1 MARKK
6 KTEFTYSK
14 YQKDIF
20 DFVKN
25 GQGNAVVEASAGA
38 GKSTTL
44 IKCLD
49 FIDED
54 KTILMSAFNTDIV
67 SVLKRKTKDFT
78 NVNCATL
85 HSIGRTMLQRN
96 YPKNELT
103 LDELKYK
110 SYLNT
115 NIKSLSSIDTYS
127 LSKKDFG
134 RYMKNIETFV
144 NFGRAYLC
152 QTVKDLDI
160 IEDRYG
166 IDTVA
171 DEKEVALDVMEYGKT
186 DLSKIDFTDM
196 IWLPNV
202 LFCKPIGMK
211 YDWIMLDE
219 VQDLSVCQREIILK
233 CRKINTRMILVGDK
247 KQCIFS
253 FSSADPQSFEKLKDI
268 PNTITL
274 PLSISYRCAENIVN
288 FAKKLVPSIEP
299 NDDGRHG
306 EIKYNTQIDD
316 IQDGDMVLCRNNAP
330 LMQVYIDLIKQ
341 GKKCF
346 IRGKDIGLN
355 MKNAVKTTGMDTLN
369 VKLDKDGVFVRLYDE
384 LFDAINDIM
393 GKYNVTYADAV
404 ETSFVARKLDIIKA
418 LETLSN
424 NINTSKE
431 LIDKI
436 SDIFSDKKKGG
447 ISLSTIHK
455 AKGLEANNV
464 YIVCN
469 SLMPSEMA
477 KKDWEIEQEYNLM
490 YVAYTRAKNILG
502 FVDETNFETF
512 KRNTNESVN
521 HLKSIEFQINK
532 ILKKERK
539 KIDLSNPYVAR
550 DIIKHATKI
559 EKINNNDKTKILT
572 NDTFISLPMS
582 FEELLKNRQ
591 NKKRLI
597 K

>member
-67 SVLKRKTKDFT
+67 SVLKRKTKDFP

-96 YPKNELT
+96 YPKDELT

-152 QTVKDLDI
+152 QTVKDLDL

-330 LMQVYIDLIKQ
+330 LMQVYVDLIKQ

-355 MKNAVKTTGMDTLN
+355 MKNAVKTTGMDALN

>member
-67 SVLKRKTKDFT
+67 SVLKRKTKDFP

-96 YPKNELT
+96 YPKDELT

-152 QTVKDLDI
+152 QTVKDLDL

-274 PLSISYRCAENIVN
+274 PLSRSYRCAENIVN

-330 LMQVYIDLIKQ
+330 LMQVYVDLIKQ

-431 LIDKI
+431 LIHKI

>member
-67 SVLKRKTKDFT
+67 SVLKRKTKDFP

-96 YPKNELT
+96 YPKDELT

-152 QTVKDLDI
+152 QTVKDLDL

-330 LMQVYIDLIKQ
+330 LMQVYVDLIKQ

-384 LFDAINDIM
+384 LFDSINDIM

>member
-14 YQKDIF
+14 YQTDIF
-20 DFVKN
+20 DFVKK

-330 LMQVYIDLIKQ
+330 LMQVYVDLIKQ

>member
-6 KTEFTYSK
+6 KTVFTYSK

-330 LMQVYIDLIKQ
+330 LMQVYVDLIKQ

>member
-330 LMQVYIDLIKQ
+330 LMQVYVDLIKQ

-559 EKINNNDKTKILT
+559 EKINNNDETKILT

-591 NKKRLI
+591 NQKRLI

>member
-96 YPKNELT
+96 YPKDELT

-152 QTVKDLDI
+152 QTVKDLDL

-330 LMQVYIDLIKQ
+330 LMQVYVDLIKQ

>member
-96 YPKNELT
+96 YPKDELT

-330 LMQVYIDLIKQ
+330 LMQVYVDLIKQ

-355 MKNAVKTTGMDTLN
+355 MKNAVKTTGMDALN

>member
-67 SVLKRKTKDFT
+67 SVLKRKTKDFP

-96 YPKNELT
+96 YPKDELT

-330 LMQVYIDLIKQ
+330 LMQVYVDLIKQ

-431 LIDKI
+431 LINKI

-550 DIIKHATKI
+550 DVIKHATKI

>member
-67 SVLKRKTKDFT
+67 SVLKRKTKDFP

-96 YPKNELT
+96 YPKDELT

-152 QTVKDLDI
+152 QTVKDLDL

-330 LMQVYIDLIKQ
+330 LMQVYVDLIKQ

>member
-330 LMQVYIDLIKQ
+330 LMQVYVDLIKQ
-341 GKKCF
+341 GKKRF

>member
-330 LMQVYIDLIKQ
+330 LMQVYVDLIKQ

>member
-67 SVLKRKTKDFT
+67 SVLKRKTKDFP

-96 YPKNELT
+96 YPKDELT

-330 LMQVYIDLIKQ
+330 LMQVYVDLIKQ

-550 DIIKHATKI
+550 DVIKHATKI

>member
-67 SVLKRKTKDFT
+67 SVLKRKTKDFP

-96 YPKNELT
+96 YPKDELT

-152 QTVKDLDI
+152 QTVKDLDL
-160 IEDRYG
+160 IEDRYS

-330 LMQVYIDLIKQ
+330 LMQVYVDLIKQ

>member
-96 YPKNELT
+96 YPKDELT

-330 LMQVYIDLIKQ
+330 LMQVYVDLIKQ

-512 KRNTNESVN
+512 KRNTNESVS

>member
-330 LMQVYIDLIKQ
+330 LMRVYVDLIKQ

>member
-67 SVLKRKTKDFT
+67 SVLKRKTKDFP

-96 YPKNELT
+96 YPKDELT

-152 QTVKDLDI
+152 QTVKDLDL

-288 FAKKLVPSIEP
+288 FAKK
-299 NDDGRHG
+299 H
-306 EIKYNTQIDD
+306 
-316 IQDGDMVLCRNNAP
+316 
-330 LMQVYIDLIKQ
+330 
-341 GKKCF
+341 
-346 IRGKDIGLN
+346 
-355 MKNAVKTTGMDTLN
+355 N
-369 VKLDKDGVFVRLYDE
+369 V
-384 LFDAINDIM
+384 
-393 GKYNVTYADAV
+393 
-404 ETSFVARKLDIIKA
+404 
-418 LETLSN
+418 
-424 NINTSKE
+424 
-431 LIDKI
+431 
-436 SDIFSDKKKGG
+436 
-447 ISLSTIHK
+447 
-455 AKGLEANNV
+455 
-464 YIVCN
+464 
-469 SLMPSEMA
+469 
-477 KKDWEIEQEYNLM
+477 
-490 YVAYTRAKNILG
+490 
-502 FVDETNFETF
+502 
-512 KRNTNESVN
+512 
-521 HLKSIEFQINK
+521 
-532 ILKKERK
+532 
-539 KIDLSNPYVAR
+539 
-550 DIIKHATKI
+550 
-559 EKINNNDKTKILT
+559 
-572 NDTFISLPMS
+572 
-582 FEELLKNRQ
+582 
-591 NKKRLI
+591 
-597 K
+597 

>member
-96 YPKNELT
+96 YPKDELT

-152 QTVKDLDI
+152 QTVKDLDL

-330 LMQVYIDLIKQ
+330 LMQVYVDLIKQ

-436 SDIFSDKKKGG
+436 SDIFSDRKKGG

>member
-96 YPKNELT
+96 YPKDELT

-330 LMQVYIDLIKQ
+330 LMQVYVDLIKQ

>member
-67 SVLKRKTKDFT
+67 SVLKRKTKDFP

-96 YPKNELT
+96 YPKDELT

-152 QTVKDLDI
+152 QTVKDLDL

-268 PNTITL
+268 PNTTTL

-330 LMQVYIDLIKQ
+330 LMQVYVDLIKQ

-436 SDIFSDKKKGG
+436 SDIFSDRKKGG

>member
-44 IKCLD
+44 IKCLN

-330 LMQVYIDLIKQ
+330 LMQVYVDLIKQ

>member
-67 SVLKRKTKDFT
+67 SVLKRKTKDFP

-96 YPKNELT
+96 YPKDELT

-152 QTVKDLDI
+152 QTVKDLDL

-330 LMQVYIDLIKQ
+330 LMQVYVDLIKQ

-469 SLMPSEMA
+469 SLMPSEMD

>member
-67 SVLKRKTKDFT
+67 SVLKRKTKDFP

-96 YPKNELT
+96 YPKDELT

-330 LMQVYIDLIKQ
+330 LMQVYVDLIKQ

>member
-67 SVLKRKTKDFT
+67 SVLKRKTKDFP

-96 YPKNELT
+96 YPKDELT

-152 QTVKDLDI
+152 QTVKDLDL

-330 LMQVYIDLIKQ
+330 LMQVYVDLIKQ

-550 DIIKHATKI
+550 DIIKHATKN

>member
-67 SVLKRKTKDFT
+67 SVLKRKTKDFP

-85 HSIGRTMLQRN
+85 HSIGRTMIQRN
-96 YPKNELT
+96 YPKDELT

-330 LMQVYIDLIKQ
+330 LMQVYVDLIKQ

-355 MKNAVKTTGMDTLN
+355 MKNAVKTTGMDALN

>member
-54 KTILMSAFNTDIV
+54 ISILMSAFNTDIV
-67 SVLKRKTKDFT
+67 SVLKRKTKDFP

-96 YPKNELT
+96 YPKDELT

-152 QTVKDLDI
+152 QTVKDLDL

-330 LMQVYIDLIKQ
+330 LMQVYVDLIKQ

>member
-1 MARKK
+1 
-6 KTEFTYSK
+6 
-14 YQKDIF
+14 
-20 DFVKN
+20 
-25 GQGNAVVEASAGA
+25 
-38 GKSTTL
+38 
-44 IKCLD
+44 
-49 FIDED
+49 
-54 KTILMSAFNTDIV
+54 
-67 SVLKRKTKDFT
+67 
-78 NVNCATL
+78 
-85 HSIGRTMLQRN
+85 
-96 YPKNELT
+96 
-103 LDELKYK
+103 
-110 SYLNT
+110 
-115 NIKSLSSIDTYS
+115 
-127 LSKKDFG
+127 
-134 RYMKNIETFV
+134 MKNIETFV

-330 LMQVYIDLIKQ
+330 LMQVYVDLIKQ

>member
-67 SVLKRKTKDFT
+67 SVLKRKTKDFP

-96 YPKNELT
+96 YPKDELT

-152 QTVKDLDI
+152 QTIKDLDL

-330 LMQVYIDLIKQ
+330 LMQVYVDLIKQ

-355 MKNAVKTTGMDTLN
+355 MKNAVKTTGMDALN

>member
-67 SVLKRKTKDFT
+67 SVLKRKTKDFP

-96 YPKNELT
+96 YPKDELT

-299 NDDGRHG
+299 NDEGRHG
-306 EIKYNTQIDD
+306 EIKYNTKIDD
-316 IQDGDMVLCRNNAP
+316 IQNGDMVLCRNNAP
-330 LMQVYIDLIKQ
+330 LMQVYVDLIKQ

-477 KKDWEIEQEYNLM
+477 KKDWEIE
-490 YVAYTRAKNILG
+490 
-502 FVDETNFETF
+502 
-512 KRNTNESVN
+512 
-521 HLKSIEFQINK
+521 
-532 ILKKERK
+532 
-539 KIDLSNPYVAR
+539 PYVCGIYTCQKYIGIR
-550 DIIKHATKI
+550 GR
-559 EKINNNDKTKILT
+559 N
-572 NDTFISLPMS
+572 
-582 FEELLKNRQ
+582 
-591 NKKRLI
+591 
-597 K
+597 

>member
-67 SVLKRKTKDFT
+67 SVLKRKTKDFP

-96 YPKNELT
+96 YPKDELT

-152 QTVKDLDI
+152 QTVKDLDL

-330 LMQVYIDLIKQ
+330 LMQVYVDLIKQ

-455 AKGLEANNV
+455 AKGLEANNI

-469 SLMPSEMA
+469 SLMTSEMA

-539 KIDLSNPYVAR
+539 KI
-550 DIIKHATKI
+550 
-559 EKINNNDKTKILT
+559 
-572 NDTFISLPMS
+572 
-582 FEELLKNRQ
+582 EL
-591 NKKRLI
+591 
-597 K
+597 

>member
-67 SVLKRKTKDFT
+67 SVLKRKTKDFP

-96 YPKNELT
+96 YPKDELT

-152 QTVKDLDI
+152 QTVKDLDL

-219 VQDLSVCQREIILK
+219 VQDLSVCQRDIILK

-330 LMQVYIDLIKQ
+330 LMQVYVDLIKQ

>member
-330 LMQVYIDLIKQ
+330 LMQVYVDLIKQ

-550 DIIKHATKI
+550 NIIKHATKI

>member
-6 KTEFTYSK
+6 KTEFIYSK

-67 SVLKRKTKDFT
+67 SVLKRKTKDFP

-96 YPKNELT
+96 YPKDELT

-152 QTVKDLDI
+152 QTVKDLDL

-306 EIKYNTQIDD
+306 EIKYNAQIDD

-330 LMQVYIDLIKQ
+330 LMQVYVDLIKQ

-355 MKNAVKTTGMDTLN
+355 MKNAVKATGMDTLN

-464 YIVCN
+464 YIVCK

-512 KRNTNESVN
+512 KRNINESVS

-550 DIIKHATKI
+550 DVIKHATKI

>member
-67 SVLKRKTKDFT
+67 SVLKRKTKDFP

-96 YPKNELT
+96 YPKDELT

-152 QTVKDLDI
+152 QTVKDLDL

-330 LMQVYIDLIKQ
+330 LMQVYVDLIKQ

-369 VKLDKDGVFVRLYDE
+369 VKLDTDGVFVRLYDE

-447 ISLSTIHK
+447 ILLSPIHK

>member
-219 VQDLSVCQREIILK
+219 VQDLSVYQREIILK

-330 LMQVYIDLIKQ
+330 LMQVYVDLIKQ

>member
-67 SVLKRKTKDFT
+67 SVLKRKTKDFP

-96 YPKNELT
+96 YPKDELT

-152 QTVKDLDI
+152 QTVKDLDL

-330 LMQVYIDLIKQ
+330 LMQVYVDLIKQ

-455 AKGLEANNV
+455 AKNV

>member
-67 SVLKRKTKDFT
+67 SVLKRKTKDFP

-96 YPKNELT
+96 YPKDELT

-152 QTVKDLDI
+152 QTVKDLDL

-330 LMQVYIDLIKQ
+330 LMQVYVDLIKQ

-436 SDIFSDKKKGG
+436 SDIFSDRKKGG

-512 KRNTNESVN
+512 KRNTNESVS

>member
-67 SVLKRKTKDFT
+67 SVLKRKTKDFP

-96 YPKNELT
+96 YPKDELT

-330 LMQVYIDLIKQ
+330 LMQVYVDLIKQ

-355 MKNAVKTTGMDTLN
+355 MKNAVKTTGMDALN